1 MESGVFLKIK
11 GRTKGFRAPWQQDL
25 CMSPHFSSLS
35 LCLAFLCRQVL
46 LTAIDSHPPCSA
58 TPLTRESMPEKSS
71 GWPAWAAHFLL
82 GSLL

>member
-35 LCLAFLCRQVL
+35 IVILLVQPTILLYLLITFYVPGAVL
-46 LTAIDSHPPCSA
+46 QSEA
-58 TPLTRESMPEKSS
+58 K
-71 GWPAWAAHFLL
+71 
-82 GSLL
+82 